1 MPKYYFRLLFL
12 LLPFSVFGYTSED
25 VSFFTENYAYIAV
38 QQMMEYDIPASII
51 LAQAFL
57 ESKHG
62 KSDLAQDSNNFFGIK
77 AKNDWTGPY
86 VVMKSAEYKKKK
98 RFVKKSKFRKYDY
111 PEDSWRDH
119 SEFLATGRRYNKLF
133 EQGLFNYKGWA
144 RGLQK
149 AGYATD
155 PGYAK
160 KLIGLIEKHHLNDFD
175 KVAFQLK
182 HDIPVKMEALHPEN
196 YDAIR
201 VVEATFGAI
210 TVNETEKALL
220 QEEKIQEQKVAESIH
235 FEQVTDET
243 EPMDE
248 NKFYVFLSDEK
259 KPIIR
264 NVENSTLPE
273 IKARSQRRTAVRL

>member
-1 MPKYYFRLLFL
+1 MPKYYLRLLFM
-12 LLPFSVFGYTSED
+12 LLPFSGFGYNAED

-38 QQMMEYDIPASII
+38 QQMMDYDIPASII

-62 KSDLAQDSNNFFGIK
+62 KSELAQDSNNFFGIK
-77 AKNDWTGPY
+77 AKKDWTGPY

-155 PGYAK
+155 PSYAK
-160 KLIGLIEKHHLNDFD
+160 KLIGLIEKHHLHDFD

-182 HDIPVKMEALHPEN
+182 HNIPIKIEAMYPEN

-201 VVEATFGAI
+201 VVEATFGAVA
-210 TVNETEKALL
+210 VNATERALL
-220 QEEKIQEQKVAESIH
+220 QDEKIQEKKVAESIH
-235 FEQVTDET
+235 FEQVAAE
-243 EPMDE
+243 EELDE
-248 NKFYVFLSDEK
+248 NKFYVFLSDDP

-264 NVENSTLPE
+264 NIETSALQKM
-273 IKARSQRRTAVRL
+273 KARR